1 MAKSKITT
9 HLKKRYGLTLVETL
23 IVLFIFT
30 TTFTAIFTIYNLS
43 NRTFKEGRLLVETQ
57 QEARKVMLK
66 LAKDLHQTSPRWTVD
81 GTNYDISINA
91 AGDEITFYLPVLDL
105 ATDTITA
112 LRQVRFWVGVNPIE
126 QFQRTES
133 TTTQMV
139 ADFIDND
146 PLEKPFFS
154 FVGVDKQTVNIKIP
168 IKRDSFEYALT
179 SSITLRNSNQ
189 TIDDIPV
196 EEIPPDGGS

>member
-1 MAKSKITT
+1 MEFIEKS
-9 HLKKRYGLTLVETL
+9 RDGLTLVETL

-43 NRTFKEGRLLVETQ
+43 NRTFKEGRLLIETQ

-66 LAKDLHQTSPRWTVD
+66 LAKDLHQTSPQWTVD
-81 GTNYDISINA
+81 GTNYDISING
-91 AGDEITFYLPVLDL
+91 AGDEITFYLPILDSS
-105 ATDTITA
+105 DTITA
-112 LRQVRFWVGVNPIE
+112 LRQVKFWVGPNPIE
-126 QFQRTES
+126 QFKRTEY
-133 TTTQMV
+133 TATDTV

-154 FVGVDKQTVNIKIP
+154 FANVDKQTVDIKIP
-168 IKRDSFEYALT
+168 VKKDSFEYTLT

-189 TIDDIPV
+189 TATDIPV
-196 EEIPPDGGS
+196 EEIPPDEGGA

>member
-1 MAKSKITT
+1 MTKGK
-9 HLKKRYGLTLVETL
+9 LRVEYGLTLVETL
-23 IVLFIFT
+23 IVVFIFT

-43 NRTFKEGRLLVETQ
+43 NRTFKEGRLLIESQ
-57 QEARKVMLK
+57 QEARKAMLK

-91 AGDEITFYLPVLDL
+91 GGDEITFYLPVLNL

-112 LRQVRFWVGVNPIE
+112 LRQVRFWVGVSPIE
-126 QFQRTES
+126 QLRRTES
-133 TTTQMV
+133 TTTTIV
-139 ADFIDND
+139 NDFVDNNS
-146 PLEKPFFS
+146 LEKPFFS
-154 FVGVDKQTVNIKIP
+154 FADPDTKRTVNIKIP
-168 IKRDSFEYALT
+168 IKNDSFEYALT

-189 TIDDIPV
+189 TVDDIPV